1 MFRNTTFFGG
11 TGTMK
16 IKRAR
21 RPQNMFL
28 FDPEFRYRP
37 VDEYIPNDNTNPGM
51 NDPNLLVNHQGIQK
65 LSFMN

>member
-1 MFRNTTFFGG
+1 MVRNTTFFGG

-37 VDEYIPNDNTNPGM
+37 VDDYKPNTNINPGI
-51 NDPNLLVNHQGIQK
+51 NDPNLLINHQGI
-65 LSFMN
+65 

>member
-1 MFRNTTFFGG
+1 MTVFRNTTFFGG

-37 VDEYIPNDNTNPGM
+37 VDESLSNNNTTSGI
-51 NDPNLLVNHQGIQK
+51 NDPNLLINHQG
-65 LSFMN
+65 S